1 MEKELT
7 TDYSKYQKGT
17 LLMAIFTAFLTT
29 FIGSA
34 LNLSIPGIE
43 AEFNTN
49 AVTVGWVVTVYTM
62 SAAAFSVP
70 FGKLADLIGRK
81 KILLGGVIGFTL
93 LSIACTFATTIYM
106 LIGIRFLQGV
116 SAACLFATNN
126 AILISVYPGNRRG
139 EMLGIS
145 VTATYI
151 GLSIGPVVGGILNS
165 NFGWR
170 SIFYVSGLIAVFAI
184 YFAVTGA
191 PKDIKSEEK
200 QKTDVLGNLLYVIMI
215 TVFLFGFSNI
225 ADGIM
230 GKVLTAAGA
239 ALLVIF
245 GVYENRIDNPVIKT
259 SMFTKDIVFTLSN
272 IAALLNYAATFA
284 VTYLVSIYLQVVMD
298 FPSQKAGL
306 VLIAM
311 PLMQALLSTKSGK
324 LSDTIA
330 PYKLASLG
338 MAFCVVGLGAF
349 AMLGTETSLP
359 FVVGAL
365 LVMGIGFGLFSS
377 PNTNSIM
384 SRVSKTDYAVA
395 NSIVSTMRNVG
406 QSFSMALVS
415 IIVSVRLGDKAL
427 SETTPEVLVGTIK
440 ICFVVFLVLCVIGTV
455 ISMKRGAKNT
465 QK

>member
-1 MEKELT
+1 MENIAAI
-7 TDYSKYQKGT
+7 DNSKYQKGT

-43 AEFNTN
+43 AEYNTN
-49 AVTVGWVVTVYTM
+49 AVTVGWIVTIYTL

-70 FGKLADLIGRK
+70 FGKIADQIGRK
-81 KILLGGVIGFTL
+81 KVLMIGVVGFTL
-93 LSIACTFATTIYM
+93 FSIACTFATTIYVF
-106 LIGIRFLQGV
+106 IAIRFLQGV
-116 SAACLFATNN
+116 CASCLFATNN

-151 GLSIGPVVGGILNS
+151 GLSVGPVVGGILNS

-170 SIFYVSGLIAVFAI
+170 SIFYVTGLIAIFAL
-184 YFAVTGA
+184 YFAKTGA
-191 PKDIKSEEK
+191 PDDKQVSEK
-200 QKTDVLGNLLYVIMI
+200 QKIDKIGNLLYVIMI

-225 ADGIM
+225 ANGIM
-230 GKVLTAAGA
+230 GKILTVLGIILLCTFGA
-239 ALLVIF
+239 
-245 GVYENRIDNPVIKT
+245 YESRISNPVIKV
-259 SMFTKDIVFTLSN
+259 SIFTKDIVFTLSN

-284 VTYLVSIYLQVVMD
+284 VTYLISIYLQVVME
-298 FPSQKAGL
+298 FPSQKAGM

-330 PYKLASLG
+330 PYKLASIG
-338 MAFCVVGLGAF
+338 MACCVVGLGLF
-349 AMLGTETSLP
+349 ATIGKSTGLGFIIIS
-359 FVVGAL
+359 L

-384 SRVSKTDYAVA
+384 SRVSKADYAVA

-406 QSFSMALVS
+406 QSFSMAVVN
-415 IIVSVRLGDKAL
+415 IIVSIKLGESAL
-427 SETTPEVLVGTIK
+427 SQASPDDIIGTLR
-440 ICFVVFLVLCVIGTV
+440 ICFIVFLCLCVIGTF
-455 ISMKRGAKNT
+455 ISLKRGGKNANN
-465 QK
+465 

>member
-1 MEKELT
+1 MEQGLT
-7 TDYSKYQKGT
+7 TDYSKYQRGT
-17 LLMAIFTAFLTT
+17 LLMAVFTAFLTT

-43 AEFNTN
+43 AEFKTN

-70 FGKLADLIGRK
+70 FGKLADLVGRK
-81 KILLGGVIGFTL
+81 KILLGGVISFTV
-93 LSIACTFATTIYM
+93 LSIICTMAASIYM
-106 LIGIRFLQGV
+106 LIIIRFLQGV

-126 AILISVYPGNRRG
+126 AILISVYPDNRRG

-151 GLSIGPVVGGILNS
+151 GLSVGPVAGGVLNS
-165 NFGWR
+165 IFGWR

-184 YFAVTGA
+184 YFAVNGA
-191 PKDIKSEEK
+191 PPDVVSKEK
-200 QKTDVLGNLLYVIMI
+200 QKTDILGNLLYVIMI

-225 ADGIM
+225 ADGTA
-230 GKVLTAAGA
+230 GKVLTAAGIV
-239 ALLVIF
+239 LLITF
-245 GVYENRIDNPVIKT
+245 GIYENRIENPVIKI

-284 VTYLVSIYLQVVMD
+284 VTYLVSIYLQVVMN

-311 PLMQALLSTKSGK
+311 PLTQALISTKSGK
-324 LSDTIA
+324 LSDTGA
-330 PYKLASLG
+330 PYKLASMG
-338 MAFCVVGLGAF
+338 MAFCVAGLGVF
-349 AMLGTETSLP
+349 AMLDTATGLP
-359 FVVGAL
+359 FVITAL
-365 LVMGIGFGLFSS
+365 LVMGVGFGFFSS

-384 SRVSKTDYAVA
+384 SRVQKADYAVA

-415 IIVSVRLGDKAL
+415 IIVSVKLGEKAL
-427 SETTPEVLVGTIK
+427 SETTPEVLVGTIR
-440 ICFVVFLVLCVIGTV
+440 ICFILFLILCAAGTV
-455 ISMKRGAKNT
+455 ISMTRGGKKS